1 MHQFGDS
8 DLDQSGNVSR
18 AEFVAL
24 VEKAASFPATGSV
37 IVSDELWESFDLND
51 DGFLD
56 AKEFHD
62 VSHLM
67 SLRSLY
73 VEPILVFPAIQ
84 VKHDYDFVTTQ
95 HVEDAVPG
103 DHSED
108 SRAQVFSRACEN
120 FVLVRQRDGVI
131 PYNSTGW
138 NLWYKNITAGGVDPL
153 ALPSCH
159 SLRQSAFSAINV
171 GPLTDTYVVPLL
183 SSKSG
188 TNAIFV
194 DPDAMK
200 EHDKVNDTAVDLY
213 DRIVRKGLDLTLT
226 SSFRFPDVVHVFDM
240 MKSLEGMETRT
251 DDEGNFFG
259 DDDMTHL
266 MSDYAEVSVKRVA
279 AVHKGV
285 TEENFQDDTA
295 VIVKGAILFPH
306 ALTDDSDCGLFGAKL
321 SVYEEGASG
330 EPETHLT
337 DTEGWFEFS
346 LTRGKTYTVLAEF
359 PGHEI
364 CYSGGTMLLA
374 TSRQICD
381 GVNPYVVL
389 KRVTSSQFIFFTDT
403 TTANID
409 LGLYQGECDARY
421 EQATFRLTPL
431 NGCHAPVYVT
441 DTDIKAWYLPDTVNK
456 QNKERIPSV
465 ENVPN
470 AKRWN
475 YAAMDYSVELIS
487 GPDMSKLD
495 HKRVAKYPNADCS
508 VDTLD
513 IAQYFRARGTKER
526 IAPLLTETTWWEI
539 RYKYHG
545 YVCAEIQDLTQIGAD
560 ETCYNESSK
569 EDGRIKFDH
578 LLGTSTY
585 FTEMGKQFDDFTK
598 LKAKVFEVHLSDAKA
613 DTNVTMCSIL
623 SSRDVGVH
631 SVVKLRQ
638 DVTDKEENEC
648 HTDRDGGTLC
658 DFDVTSDEEG
668 FLLFPP
674 LEETASPSNTRKI
687 VAGKPNLAGTHRRV
701 VQITVLRNDG
711 LRVVSATSSRPLITL
726 GSRPRGED
734 EYGAYSDDVFFATVP
749 LDGLV
754 YSVVHDPP
762 GGNSYAELLLG
773 TKVTMSTELTT
784 DRGASV
790 SRVHSGGGG
799 IALDSKSSFGFN
811 AGWVA
816 EASLSFDMPLLKLDI
831 EGTHSESGPD
841 FSTTQTSAD
850 GWDMTATVD
859 RVIRTST
866 DVGIP
871 GRQGDVI
878 LGGGVELQYK
888 LADVLDLSNVDANG
902 NATSSGLPCLITST
916 SVTWLPRRPTS
927 YVFGV
932 HAIESQVIPN
942 LIQLRDAVK
951 SSQRE
956 NTDSSGMPAS
966 LGPWDVYLQAKLEA
980 WRRTLLWSAPK
991 VYKMAQGSEYTKN
1004 YAAFTQMTEPIMGAN
1019 SLVGRTA
1026 TPLMNTYT
1034 ESVNQTF
1041 GTLKS
1046 DLEEGWKSMK
1056 NVQPNIFGVQMWDT
1070 DDAGSEINRLSPYL
1084 EDSNPTSGGGDKYVW
1099 SSRFTD
1105 ALSPK
1110 FLERFSV
1117 NSNLQTSLAMNDFAV
1132 NDTRRTMPW
1141 CDRDKCQSF
1150 NKESRLDETSRDPSI
1165 VSGSDYARVYGSFT
1179 GSVGPT
1185 GLSSNDPSAPT
1196 EDVILLSFSGGG
1208 PTTEYIYSTNEEVA
1222 DAYYAIN
1229 MNLDA
1234 TAENSFAMAVS
1245 VLVAKGQYSKGSAF
1259 SKSFSRNLA
1268 FSWSHYEHM
1277 SAMFALGDPEHGD
1290 KFVLHVASD
1299 KRFGTPVF
1307 MTQGGR
1313 SKCPGEEL
1321 TMFREAGLT
1330 ISRNVHVS
1338 GATMNMNLNPGDRA
1352 IVDLKIINNSPY
1364 KEKQSVGLRLF
1375 DGVADCME
1383 RIIAAAYKAA
1393 DLQPSSGDAVK
1404 TIVEETAKS
1413 SECIASDSDEVKHM
1427 AREATAGAALTPT
1440 DASAV
1445 AYRVSKST
1453 QNATQAGTMMRNM
1466 EFTINGVNLWAF
1478 GEVLPLKRIAGERL
1492 ETQHVV
1498 RETNIVM
1505 SISRDV
1511 AVFES
1516 KYIGISLVSLCES
1529 MLESHMY
1536 RPIISSSVSL
1546 GPMTWSRH
1554 CPKVAFSE
1562 TTMAREDSYFTKK
1575 ADSADT
1581 FLNLTVI
1588 NPDRF
1593 NLWPTGNDATNN
1605 PSLVNEHLKY
1615 VRLQYRSVK
1624 GGEWIAAKDTKA
1636 PASESFKANLL
1647 CDNSRTQ
1654 CRFDWDLSN
1663 FGYDK
1668 LLSGYKD
1675 GAYELRLKSYCAGGH
1690 SVAEAA
1696 VHEYVSDQ
1704 ILTLKVDTKNPL
1716 VRDLKYTESLSTQE
1730 VSFTEDVD
1738 CTSAEMVVQR
1748 RDNETTPWPDA
1759 LPRRELHDFE
1769 TRCFADKWVLKF
1781 PPSASGYYRVK
1792 LRGIQDSATNDA
1804 EDVLFEAPVRVAAA
1818 KKSASS
1824 RLGAPEFQ
1832 FSDAGGVAAGYER
1845 VAVHAIGLFC
1855 ACCVLLAVAVR
1866 TRRLVEDPSA
1876 EGTSSLEKEM
1886 LLPRA
1891 RIDTRD
1897 GPMYGSSI

>member
-1 MHQFGDS
+1 MCIRD
-8 DLDQSGNVSR
+8 R
-18 AEFVAL
+18 
-24 VEKAASFPATGSV
+24 
-37 IVSDELWESFDLND
+37 LWEAFDLND

-67 SLRSLY
+67 SLRRVY
-73 VEPILVFPAIQ
+73 VEPIIVFPAIQ

-95 HVEDAVPG
+95 HVEDALPG
-103 DHSED
+103 DHNED

-159 SLRQSAFSAINV
+159 SLRQSTFSAINV
-171 GPLTDTYVVPLL
+171 GPSTDTYVVPLL
-183 SSKSG
+183 ASKSG
-188 TNAIFV
+188 NNAIFV
-194 DPDAMK
+194 DPNAMK

-226 SSFRFPDVVHVFDM
+226 SSFRFPDVVHVFDK
-240 MKSLEGMETRT
+240 MKSLEGMDTRT
-251 DDEGNFFG
+251 DDEDNFFG
-259 DDDMTHL
+259 DDDTSNL
-266 MSDYAEVSVKRVA
+266 MSDHAEVSVKRVA
-279 AVHKGV
+279 AVHKGA

-321 SVYEEGASG
+321 SVYEDGASG

-381 GVNPYVVL
+381 GMNPYVVL
-389 KRVTSSQFIFFTDT
+389 KQVTTSQYIFFTDT
-403 TTANID
+403 TSANID

-421 EQATFRLTPL
+421 EQVTFRLTPL

-441 DTDIKAWYLPDTVNK
+441 DTDVKAWYLPDTAKK

-465 ENVPN
+465 GDVPN
-470 AKRWN
+470 ARRWN

-487 GPDMSKLD
+487 GPDMRTL
-495 HKRVAKYPNADCS
+495 HQKRVAKYPNADCNA
-508 VDTLD
+508 DTLD

-526 IAPLLTETTWWEI
+526 VAPLLTETTWWEI

-545 YVCAEIQDLTQIGAD
+545 YVCAEIQDLTKIGAD
-560 ETCYNESSK
+560 ETCYDPSSK

-578 LLGTSTY
+578 LLGMSTY
-585 FTEMGKQFDDFTK
+585 FTKIGQRFNDYTQV
-598 LKAKVFEVHLSDAKA
+598 KAKVFEVHLSDAKA

-623 SSRDVGVH
+623 SSRDAGVH

-648 HTDRDGGTLC
+648 HTDRDGGSLC
-658 DFDVTSDEEG
+658 DFDVSSDDEG

-674 LEETASPSNTRKI
+674 VEEATAPSNTRRI
-687 VAGKPNLAGTHRRV
+687 VAGKPNIAGTHRRV
-701 VQITVLRNDG
+701 VQITVLRDDG

-726 GSRPRGED
+726 GSRPRGGD
-734 EYGAYSDDVFFATVP
+734 EYGTYSDDVFFATVP

-773 TKVTMSTELTT
+773 TKVTMSTELTL

-790 SRVHSGGGG
+790 SREHSGGGG
-799 IALDSKSSFGFN
+799 VAMESKSSLGFN
-811 AGWVA
+811 LGYTA
-816 EASLSFDMPLLKLDI
+816 EASLEFDLPILDLDI

-841 FSTTQTSAD
+841 FSTTQTSAT
-850 GWDMTATVD
+850 GWDMTATLN

-878 LGGGVELQYK
+878 LGGGIELQYK
-888 LADVLDLSNVDANG
+888 LADVLDLSTVDAYG
-902 NATSSGLPCLITST
+902 NRYSSGLPCLTLST
-916 SVTWLPRRPTS
+916 SITWLPRRPTS

-932 HAIESQVIPN
+932 HAIESQVMPN

-951 SSQRE
+951 SGQNE

-991 VYKMAQGSEYTKN
+991 VFKMAQGSGYTKN
-1004 YAAFTQMTEPIMGAN
+1004 YDAFAQMTAPIMSAN

-1026 TPLMNTYT
+1026 TKLTGKYIDDLELPF
-1034 ESVNQTF
+1034 S
-1041 GTLKS
+1041 TLKS
-1046 DLEEGWKSMK
+1046 ELEDGWSSMK
-1056 NVQPNIFGVQMWDT
+1056 NVQPNILGIQMRDT
-1070 DDAGSEINRLSPYL
+1070 DDAGSMIDRLYPYL
-1084 EDSNPTSGGGDKYVW
+1084 EDKDKHVW
-1099 SSRFTD
+1099 SSRLDD
-1105 ALSPK
+1105 ALKPN
-1110 FLERFSV
+1110 FLERFSA
-1117 NSNLQTSLAMNDFAV
+1117 NSSLETSPAMNDVAV
-1132 NDTRRTMPW
+1132 SDTQRTMRW
-1141 CDRDKCQSF
+1141 CEGDQCRSLDK
-1150 NKESRLDETSRDPSI
+1150 KSRLNETSRDPPS

-1179 GSVGPT
+1179 GNVGPT
-1185 GLSSNDPSAPT
+1185 GLTSDDPSAPT
-1196 EDVILLSFSGGG
+1196 EDIILLSFSGGG
-1208 PTTEYIYSTNEEVA
+1208 PTTEYVYSTNENVDGVE
-1222 DAYYAIN
+1222 YAIN

-1234 TAENSFAMAVS
+1234 TAENAFSMEMAVI
-1245 VLVAKGQYSKGSAF
+1245 VAKGQYSFGNSF

-1330 ISRNVHVS
+1330 ISRNVHVDAS
-1338 GATMNMNLNPGDRA
+1338 AMNMNLNPGDRA
-1352 IVDLKIINNSPY
+1352 IIDLKIINNSPY
-1364 KEKQSVGLRLF
+1364 REKQNLGLRLF

-1393 DLQPSSGDAVK
+1393 DLQPTSGHAVK
-1404 TIVEETAKS
+1404 TVVEETAKS
-1413 SECIASDSDEVKHM
+1413 SGCIASDSDEVNHM
-1427 AREATAGAALTPT
+1427 TREAAAGAALTPT

-1453 QNATQAGTMMRNM
+1453 QNATQAGIMMRNM
-1466 EFTINGVNLWAF
+1466 EFSINGVNLWAF

-1505 SISRDV
+1505 SVSRDV

-1624 GGEWIAAKDTKA
+1624 GGEWISAKDTKA
-1636 PASESFKANLL
+1636 PASQSFKANLL

-1663 FGYDK
+1663 LGYDK

-1690 SVAEAA
+1690 SSAEAA

-1704 ILTLKVDTKNPL
+1704 ILTLKVDTKRPL
-1716 VRDLKYTESLSTQE
+1716 VRDLKFTESLSTQE
-1730 VSFTEDVD
+1730 VSFTEEVD

-1748 RDNETTPWPDA
+1748 RDSGTTPWPDA
-1759 LPRRELHDFE
+1759 LPPRELHDFE

-1781 PPSASGYYRVK
+1781 PQSASGYYRVK
-1792 LRGIQDSATNDA
+1792 LRGVQDAATNDA
-1804 EDVLFEAPVRVAAA
+1804 EDVLFEAPVRVAAT
-1818 KKSASS
+1818 KTSTS
-1824 RLGAPEFQ
+1824 RLGAPKFQ
-1832 FSDAGGVAAGYER
+1832 FSDTRGVTSLHER
-1845 VAVHAIGLFC
+1845 VTLHAVGLFC
-1855 ACCVLLAVAVR
+1855 ACFVLLAVVAR
-1866 TRRLVEDPSA
+1866 TRRLVEESRA
-1876 EGTSSLEKEM
+1876 MEASSREREM

-1891 RIDTRD
+1891 RVETRAS
-1897 GPMYGSSI
+1897 MYGSSI

>member
-1 MHQFGDS
+1 MHQFEHS

-18 AEFVAL
+18 AELVAL
-24 VEKAASFPATGSV
+24 VEKGVSFPATGAV
-37 IVSDELWESFDLND
+37 IITDELWNSFDVD
-51 DGFLD
+51 EDGFLD
-56 AKEFHD
+56 AKEFLD
-62 VSHLM
+62 VSHQM
-67 SLRSLY
+67 SLRRLY

-84 VKHDYDFVTTQ
+84 VRHDFDFVTTQ

-103 DHSED
+103 DHSEG
-108 SRAQVFSRACEN
+108 SRAQVFARACEN
-120 FVLVRQRDGVI
+120 FVLIRQRDGVI

-138 NLWYKNITAGGVDPL
+138 NLWYKNITAGGLDPL
-153 ALPSCH
+153 ALPACH
-159 SLRQSAFSAINV
+159 SLRQSDFSAINV

-183 SSKSG
+183 AAKSG
-188 TNAIFV
+188 TNMIYI
-194 DPDAMK
+194 DPDAMR
-200 EHDKVNDTAVDLY
+200 EHDKVNDTAVELY
-213 DRIVRKGLDLTLT
+213 DRIVRKGLDLTL
-226 SSFRFPDVVHVFDM
+226 SASFRFPDVVHVFDQ
-240 MKSLEGMETRT
+240 MKSLEGMDTRT
-251 DDEGNFFG
+251 DDKDTFYG
-259 DDDMTHL
+259 DDDMRNL
-266 MSDYAEVSVKRVA
+266 MSDFAEVSVKRVPV
-279 AVHKGV
+279 VHKGA
-285 TEENFQDDTA
+285 TEEHFQDDTA

-330 EPETHLT
+330 EPETHFT

-364 CYSGGTMLLA
+364 CYSGDSMLLA
-374 TSRQICD
+374 TSRQMCD
-381 GVNPYVVL
+381 GVNPYVAL
-389 KRVTSSQFIFFTDT
+389 RRITASQYIFFTDT

-421 EQATFRLTPL
+421 EQATFKLTPL

-441 DTDIKAWYLPDTVNK
+441 DTDIKAWYPPDTANK
-456 QNKERIPSV
+456 QNKERIPDD
-465 ENVPN
+465 VPN
-470 AKRWN
+470 ARRWN
-475 YAAMDYSVELIS
+475 YAAMDYSVELVS
-487 GPDMSKLD
+487 GPDMNKL
-495 HKRVAKYPNADCS
+495 HEKRVAKYPNADCS
-508 VDTLD
+508 ADTLD
-513 IAQYFRARGTKER
+513 IAQFFRARGTKER

-545 YVCAEIQDLTQIGAD
+545 YVCAEIQDLTKIAAD
-560 ETCYNESSK
+560 QTCYNASSK
-569 EDGRIKFDH
+569 SDGRIKYDH
-578 LLGTSTY
+578 FLGMSTY
-585 FTEMGKQFDDFTK
+585 FSDIIGQPLNDYSL
-598 LKAKVFEVHLSDAKA
+598 LKAKVFEVHLRDARA
-613 DTNVTMCSIL
+613 DTNVTTCSVL
-623 SSRDVGVH
+623 SSRDAGVH

-648 HTDRDGGTLC
+648 HTDRDGGALC
-658 DFDVTSDEEG
+658 DFDVLSDADG

-674 LEETASPSNTRKI
+674 VEETATPSNARRI

-701 VQITVLRNDG
+701 VQITVLRDDG
-711 LRVVSATSSRPLITL
+711 KRVVSATSTRPLITL
-726 GSRPRGED
+726 GSRPRGGD
-734 EYGAYSDDVFFATVP
+734 EYGAYSDDVLFATVP

-773 TKVTMSTELTT
+773 TKVTMSTELTI

-799 IALDSKSSFGFN
+799 VAAESKSSLGFN
-811 AGWVA
+811 LGYTA
-816 EASLSFDMPLLKLDI
+816 EASLAFDIPILNLDI

-841 FSTTQTSAD
+841 FSTTQTSAT
-850 GWDMTATVD
+850 GWDMTATLD

-878 LGGGVELQYK
+878 LGGGIELQYK
-888 LADVLDLSNVDANG
+888 LADMLDLSELDRDKNRY
-902 NATSSGLPCLITST
+902 SSGLPCLTTST

-942 LIQLRDAVK
+942 LIKLRDEVR
-951 SSQRE
+951 SGE
-956 NTDSSGMPAS
+956 NEKTDSSGMPDS
-966 LGPWDVYLQAKLEA
+966 LKPWNVYLQAKLEA

-991 VYKMAQGSEYTKN
+991 VYKMAQGSEYVKN
-1004 YAAFTQMTEPIMGAN
+1004 YDAFTEMSAPIMSAN

-1026 TPLMNTYT
+1026 TTLTGKYIDDIQQP
-1034 ESVNQTF
+1034 F
-1041 GTLKS
+1041 DTLKS
-1046 DLEEGWKSMK
+1046 KLEEGWSSMK
-1056 NVQPNIFGVQMWDT
+1056 NVQPNIFGIQMNDA
-1070 DDAGSEINRLSPYL
+1070 DDAGSMIGRLHPYL
-1084 EDSNPTSGGGDKYVW
+1084 GNTDSTVW
-1099 SSRFTD
+1099 EARFD
-1105 ALSPK
+1105 DVVSPK
-1110 FLERFSV
+1110 FLERFSA
-1117 NSNLQTSLAMNDFAV
+1117 NSSLETSPAMNAV
-1132 NDTRRTMPW
+1132 TINDTTRIMRW
-1141 CDRDKCQSF
+1141 CDGDKCQSLD
-1150 NKESRLDETSRDPSI
+1150 KSSRLDENSRDPPL
-1165 VSGSDYARVYGSFT
+1165 VSGADYARVYGSFT
-1179 GSVGPT
+1179 GNVGPT
-1185 GLSSNDPSAPT
+1185 GLLSNDPSAPT

-1208 PTTEYIYSTNEEVA
+1208 PTTEYIYSTNENV
-1222 DAYYAIN
+1222 DGLYYSIN

-1234 TAENSFAMAVS
+1234 TAENAFSMAMAII
-1245 VLVAKGQYSKGSAF
+1245 VAKGKYSFGNSF
-1259 SKSFSRNLA
+1259 SKSFSRNIA

-1330 ISRNVHVS
+1330 ISRNVHVDV
-1338 GATMNMNLNPGDRA
+1338 ATMNMNLNPGDRA
-1352 IVDLKIINNSPY
+1352 IVDLKIINSSPY
-1364 KEKQSVGLRLF
+1364 REKQNVGLRLF

-1393 DLQPSSGDAVK
+1393 HLQPNSGDAVK
-1404 TIVEETAKS
+1404 TAVEETAKS
-1413 SECIASDSDEVKHM
+1413 SDCIASESDEVKYM
-1427 AREATAGAALTPT
+1427 TREASAGATLTPT

-1453 QNATQAGTMMRNM
+1453 QNATQAGVMMRNM

-1505 SISRDV
+1505 SVSRDV

-1516 KYIGISLVSLCES
+1516 KYVGISLVSLCES
-1529 MLESHMY
+1529 MLEQNMY

-1562 TTMAREDSYFTKK
+1562 TTMARDESYFTKT
-1575 ADSADT
+1575 ADSGDT

-1605 PSLVNEHLKY
+1605 PNLVNENLKY

-1663 FGYDK
+1663 LGYDK

-1675 GAYELRLKSYCAGGH
+1675 GAYELRMKSYCVGGN

-1704 ILTLKVDTKNPL
+1704 ILTLKIDTKRPL
-1716 VRDLKYTESLSTQE
+1716 VRNLKYVENLSTQE
-1730 VSFTEDVD
+1730 VSFTEEID
-1738 CTSAEMVVQR
+1738 CASAEMVVQL
-1748 RDNETTPWPDA
+1748 RDNETTPWPDE

-1769 TRCFADKWVLKF
+1769 TRCFADKWVLQF
-1781 PPSASGYYRVK
+1781 PRSARGYYRVK
-1792 LRGIQDSATNDA
+1792 LRGVQDSATNVAD
-1804 EDVLFEAPVRVAAA
+1804 DVLFEAAVRVATA
-1818 KKSASS
+1818 KTSTSS
-1824 RLGAPEFQ
+1824 RLGAASRKFQ
-1832 FSDAGGVAAGYER
+1832 LDDATRVTSGYER
-1845 VAVHAIGLFC
+1845 VAVHAVGLFC
-1855 ACCVLLAVAVR
+1855 ACCVLLVVALR
-1866 TRRLVEDPSA
+1866 TRRSEDAPRA
-1876 EGTSSLEKEM
+1876 AKTASSLEEET
-1886 LLPRA
+1886 LLARA
-1891 RIDTRD
+1891 CVDARD
-1897 GPMYGSSI
+1897 GSMYGSSI